1 MMITSILLVFARVAG
16 LVFTAPLLGSR
27 AVNLWNRFAISVLL
41 TVASLSCVDMHA
53 PPSRDLFSGA
63 LSELCIGVA
72 LGLGTLII
80 FSSAQMAGS
89 VLGQMAGLSFFGSLD
104 PTSGETSSAVGTLF
118 GMTSMAAF
126 VLINGPEMVV
136 ASVLHSFGALPPGA
150 ANDPTGLI
158 GLVPQILQQSFI
170 LALGGIGP
178 GVAAIL
184 ATSVAFGFVCRIFPQ
199 MNLTSLAIGSN
210 TAMMFMAIFL
220 TLGGCVWLFVDD
232 MAPTLQL
239 IMEKIQTLGEGGS
252 R

>member
-1 MMITSILLVFARVAG
+1 MLTSILLVFARVAG

-27 AVNLWNRFAISVLL
+27 AVNLWNRFAITVLL
-41 TVASLSCVDMHA
+41 TIASFGCVQPGN
-53 PPSRDLFSGA
+53 PPTGDLISGA
-63 LSELCIGVA
+63 LAELCIGVA

-80 FSSAQMAGS
+80 FSSAQMAGN

-104 PTSGETSSAVGTLF
+104 PASGENSSSVGTLF

-126 VLINGPEMVV
+126 VLMNGPEMVIG
-136 ASVLHSFGALPPGA
+136 SVLHSFGSLPPGA

-158 GLVPQILQQSFI
+158 GLVPEILQQSFI
-170 LALGGIGP
+170 LTLGGIGP

-184 ATSVAFGFVCRIFPQ
+184 ATSVAFGFVCRMFPQ

-210 TAMMFMAIFL
+210 TAIMFLAIFL

-232 MAPTLQL
+232 IAPTLRMIL
-239 IMEKIQTLGEGGS
+239 EKIQSLDGGVAS
-252 R
+252 